1 MDAEEQKIA
10 KRTLKTFG
18 WASFWHDVGS
28 DIVFSVWP
36 IFVTQALGAPVSALG
51 WIDGL
56 GDAIVAMSQ
65 AISGWWSDRIGKR
78 KVFVWVGYLVGGLA
92 RLGYALAPTWG
103 WLIPFRMMDR
113 TGKMRGSPRD
123 AILSDQSTTENRGRN
138 FGYLRMMDN
147 AGAIVGTLTAVLL
160 LGVLGHRTL
169 FLLAAIPSVLVAI
182 MVYKRIHEAK
192 SQEKKIFKGFHFRD
206 LSPNLVRYF
215 VGSGIFALGSFS
227 YSFLLLYAN
236 HSGFMVI
243 TVPLLYLLYTVV
255 AALGSLPA
263 GKLADKWGRRPTL
276 LLALAFWAVALLA
289 FAQDSWWAIII
300 AFVLYGAHLA
310 TLGPV
315 QTALAAE
322 LAPADHVAG
331 TLGSYQMVMGL
342 VALPASVIAGYLWSI
357 YGATVPLLFS
367 FSLTIVAGAV
377 LSTVKRPGDNSSPL
391 SRRGN

>member
-1 MDAEEQKIA
+1 MPEITEEQKIA
-10 KRTLKTFG
+10 KQTLKTFG

-36 IFVTQALGAPVSALG
+36 LFVTQTLGAPVAALG

-65 AISGWWSDRIGKR
+65 AVSGWWSDRIGKR
-78 KVFVWVGYLVGGLA
+78 KVFVWVGYLIGGFA

-123 AILSDQSTTENRGRN
+123 AILSDQSTAENRASN

-147 AGAIVGTLTAVLL
+147 AGAVIGTLTAALL
-160 LGVLGHRTL
+160 LGILGHRTL
-169 FLLAAIPSVLVAI
+169 FLLAAIPSALVAI
-182 MVYKRIHEAK
+182 MVYKRIPEAK
-192 SQEKKIFKGFHFRD
+192 STEKKIYKGFNLRK
-206 LSPNLVRYF
+206 LSPNLTRYF

-227 YSFLLLYAN
+227 YSFLLLYAS
-236 HSGFMVI
+236 HSGFI
-243 TVPLLYLLYTVV
+243 FATVPLLYLLYTVV
-255 AALGSLPA
+255 AAIGSLPA
-263 GKLADKWGRRPTL
+263 GRLADKWGRRPTL
-276 LLALAFWAVALLA
+276 LLALAFWALSLLA
-289 FAQDSWWAIII
+289 FAQDSWIAIII

-322 LAPADHVAG
+322 LAPPDHVAG

-342 VALPASVIAGYLWSI
+342 VALPASVIAGYLWSVF
-357 YGATVPLLFS
+357 GATVPLLFS
-367 FSLTIVAGAV
+367 FGLTVVAGVV
-377 LSTVKRPGDNSSPL
+377 LATIKKPGN
-391 SRRGN
+391 